1 MHTDTHYK
9 KPEKYDS
16 TEVNERIHK
25 FLSRRKSGVLATVS
39 PNHTP
44 HAAAIYYSIS
54 PKFEISFITKQ
65 DTKKAH
71 NITKNNR
78 VILVVCDDAAQIMAQ
93 VIGKASDIT
102 HTPEAED
109 VFASAIKAAHDTSL
123 SGVPPISKLNAGDYV
138 AYKITPSI
146 VRMADFS
153 RALAGSDPFEVAE
166 L

>member
-1 MHTDTHYK
+1 MHTDAQSRVVNNH
-9 KPEKYDS
+9 DS
-16 TEVNERIHK
+16 TETNEKIYK
-25 FLSRRKSGVLATVS
+25 YLSSRRSGVLATVS

-123 SGVPPISKLNAGDYV
+123 SGVPPISKLNVGNYV
-138 AYKITPSI
+138 AYRITPNI

-153 RALAGSDPFEVAE
+153 RAQSGSDPFEVAE